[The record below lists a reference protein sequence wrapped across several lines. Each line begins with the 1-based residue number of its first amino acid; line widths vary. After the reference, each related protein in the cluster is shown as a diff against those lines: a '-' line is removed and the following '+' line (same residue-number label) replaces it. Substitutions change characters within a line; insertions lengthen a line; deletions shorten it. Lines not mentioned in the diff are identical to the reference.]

1 MSEAP
6 TQPSSQ
12 VPPPPERWGDWIG
25 RRKAWTAAAVAI
37 VLAIVA
43 FNGWVLLR
51 RQRYLEEI
59 ERLRSSMSALE
70 RDRTDQLVAQ
80 EQDKLR
86 LAIALIRRQAR
97 MEGALHLSIALD
109 SGAMFL
115 ERDGAMLREM
125 PVEVGSERRIGV
137 APDTVR
143 LAAPR
148 GVRTVARVL
157 ADTAA
162 WEVPAWVYVERG
174 LTPPAPPADRI
185 LPGALGVAVILEGGA
200 IIYSQPTTGPLS
212 DSTYVMPG
220 AIRARA
226 DDLRAIL
233 PNLAA
238 GTRVYLY

>member
-1 MSEAP
+1 MV
-6 TQPSSQ
+6 T
-12 VPPPPERWGDWIG
+12 
-25 RRKAWTAAAVAI
+25 AAVAL
-37 VLAIVA
+37 VLVVIAINV
-43 FNGWVLLR
+43 WVLLQ
-51 RQRYLEEI
+51 RQRYLHEI

-70 RDRTDQLVAQ
+70 RERTDQLVAR

-97 MEGALHLSIALD
+97 MEGALHLSVALD

-125 PVEVGSERRIGV
+125 PVQVGSERSIGV

-157 ADTAA
+157 DDTTT

-174 LTPPAPPADRI
+174 LNPPAGVAERL

-233 PNLAA
+233 PNLSA

>member
-6 TQPSSQ
+6 RHPSPHAPASA
-12 VPPPPERWGDWIG
+12 ERWSDWIK
-25 RRKAWTAAAVAI
+25 RHKALTS
-37 VLAIVA
+37 LGVA
-43 FNGWVLLR
+43 FVIGVIALNVWVLLQ
-51 RQRYLEEI
+51 RQRYREEI

-70 RDRTDQLVAQ
+70 RERTDELLAT
-80 EQDKLR
+80 EKDKLR

-97 MEGALHLSIALD
+97 LEGALHLSVALD

-125 PVEVGSERRIGV
+125 PVQVGSERRVGI

-157 ADTAA
+157 DDTTA

-174 LTPPAPPADRI
+174 LNPPLDAAERRVR
-185 LPGALGVAVILEGGA
+185 GALGVAVILEGGA
-200 IIYSQPTTGPLS
+200 IIYSQPTSGPLS

-220 AIRARA
+220 AIRARV
-226 DDLRAIL
+226 DDLRAIV
-233 PNLAA
+233 PNLVA